1 MGTARILLHGCI
13 FLGTML
19 YTAWRME
26 PPLDM
31 DRQQLWRVCYAVE
44 IEKIDQ
50 KPGHGKAYGYGRII
64 EAKNVH
70 KLVGHRVYFY
80 LNGSEHY
87 IPSQVLKLRSD
98 IRILKSDKTKPSA
111 DEHFFQYLV
120 QKNINLYAY
129 RGEVLTVEQPASWIA
144 DFFDRIRTIF
154 HASLG
159 SASQRLGIDSSDGI
173 LYGMLLSE
181 KKELTALQKEQFHNT
196 GVAHL
201 LAVSGLHIGMIA
213 LALEFLCKC
222 CFLKKTGRR
231 SLIACILFFYIGAIG
246 FPPSAVRAW
255 MMLICFWMAP
265 VLNRQSSGM
274 SSLLCSA
281 LLALIHNPMVLFD
294 IGFQLSY
301 GVVAM
306 ILLCSEVLCRRKK
319 KILSLLS
326 VSIAATLASAPLTF
340 EYFSMFSLVGI
351 FINPLV
357 VQLAMPAVA
366 SGFLFLL
373 GSLCGENRLSDICF
387 GIARC
392 LTKILELFLNI
403 VEQWMPWH
411 IEWAT
416 KPKFLGLLMF
426 LCFLVI
432 GFWISWYAQFRQ
444 WSRVHAEK
452 R

>member
-1 MGTARILLHGCI
+1 
-13 FLGTML
+13 
-19 YTAWRME
+19 
-26 PPLDM
+26 
-31 DRQQLWRVCYAVE
+31 
-44 IEKIDQ
+44 
-50 KPGHGKAYGYGRII
+50 
-64 EAKNVH
+64 
-70 KLVGHRVYFY
+70 
-80 LNGSEHY
+80 
-87 IPSQVLKLRSD
+87 
-98 IRILKSDKTKPSA
+98 
-111 DEHFFQYLV
+111 
-120 QKNINLYAY
+120 
-129 RGEVLTVEQPASWIA
+129 
-144 DFFDRIRTIF
+144 
-154 HASLG
+154 
-159 SASQRLGIDSSDGI
+159 
-173 LYGMLLSE
+173 
-181 KKELTALQKEQFHNT
+181 QKEQSHNT

-222 CFLKKTGRR
+222 CFLKKTRR
-231 SLIACILFFYIGAIG
+231 RLSIIGLLFFYIGAIG

-255 MMLICFWMAP
+255 MMLVCFWVAP
-265 VLNRQSSGM
+265 VLNRKSSGM

-281 LLALIHNPMVLFD
+281 LLALIHNPMTLFD

-306 ILLCSEVLCRRKK
+306 ILLCSGP
-319 KILSLLS
+319 SLVS
-326 VSIAATLASAPLTF
+326 VSVAATLASAPLTF

-387 GIARC
+387 GIARG
-392 LTKILELFLNI
+392 LTKILELFLNS

-416 KPKFLGLLMF
+416 KPRFLGLLTF

-444 WSRVHAEK
+444 WCRVHAEK